1 MLQRLISRYA
11 RLVNRY
17 ARLGLWLWV
26 FRLARRIIWPKSKVV
41 LRRKIRNGESITV
54 NSCSSRSSQ

>member
-1 MLQRLISRYA
+1 MLQ

-26 FRLARRIIWPKSKVV
+26 FRLARRVIWPKARVV
-41 LRRKIRNGESITV
+41 LRRKLRNGDSITV
-54 NSCSSRSSQ
+54 NSRSSL